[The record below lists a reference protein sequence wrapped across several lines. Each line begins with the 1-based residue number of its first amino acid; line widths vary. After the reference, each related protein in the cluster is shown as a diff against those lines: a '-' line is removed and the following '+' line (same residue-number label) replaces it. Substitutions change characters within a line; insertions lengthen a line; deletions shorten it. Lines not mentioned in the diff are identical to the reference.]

1 MNIRKYYDTF
11 SEVYEKERHYGY
23 HRWLDE
29 QSVNLVEHFAS
40 GSETLEV
47 GCGTGLIL
55 REISNRARNAVGLDI
70 SHGMLG
76 TCINRKLN
84 VVEASATDIPF
95 ASNRFDLVYSFKVLA
110 HVEAI
115 DTALEEM
122 ARVTRPGGHLVLEF
136 YNRSSLRYLV
146 RRLRP
151 AGNVGKDTNE
161 SHVFTRFDTISELK
175 SILPESL
182 ELVDTSGLRV
192 ATMLPQVFKLPGV
205 GRAWEGLENIL
216 ARGPMHRFGGFI
228 YLICKKRKASL

>member
-1 MNIRKYYDTF
+1 MNIRNYYDTF

-29 QSVNLVEHFAS
+29 QSVNLVANYAS
-40 GSETLEV
+40 GSETLEI

-55 REISNRARNAVGLDI
+55 REVAQKARNAVGLDI

-76 TCINRKLN
+76 ACAERQLN
-84 VVEASATDIPF
+84 VVEASATQIPF

-115 DTALEEM
+115 QTAMEEM

-151 AGNVGKDTNE
+151 AGSVGKDTDE
-161 SHVFTRFDTISELK
+161 SHLFTRFDTISELK
-175 SILPESL
+175 SMLPESL

-192 ATMLPQVFKLPGV
+192 ATMLPQMFKLPGI
-205 GRAWEGLENIL
+205 GPAWERLENL
-216 ARGPMHRFGGFI
+216 LSSGPMHRFGGFV
-228 YLICKKRKASL
+228 YLICKKRMPAL